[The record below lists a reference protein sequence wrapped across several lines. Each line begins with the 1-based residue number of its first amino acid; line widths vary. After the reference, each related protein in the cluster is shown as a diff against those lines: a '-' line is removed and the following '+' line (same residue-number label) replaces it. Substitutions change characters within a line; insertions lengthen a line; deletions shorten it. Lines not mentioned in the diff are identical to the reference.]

1 MFAVSAKQS
10 RQRCKRLSDAATPS
24 PRVGPES
31 SPGQRVVQIAQSLGR
46 HPESVRRVIR
56 AVNVRDLMVAL
67 YPKPQ
72 QTGRPATF
80 GERVVPGL
88 VALMHQSPR
97 ELGFATERWTL
108 WDLAAAYAANR
119 YIVVVWDNAGWHK
132 AAAVQLGLRQYN
144 AAARREARPVIFLF
158 PLPAYRPGLN
168 PGEAIFN
175 QIKRRVLFGRN
186 FEDPTERR
194 RTLDTH
200 FAQRNARA
208 QNADKAA

>member
-1 MFAVSAKQS
+1 MYLSLDLCSAE
-10 RQRCKRLSDAATPS
+10 L
-24 PRVGPES
+24 
-31 SPGQRVVQIAQSLGR
+31 LGR
-46 HPESVRRVIR
+46 CAEKTN
-56 AVNVRDLMVAL
+56 A
-67 YPKPQ
+67 
-72 QTGRPATF
+72 GATTQW
-80 GERVVPGL
+80 L
-88 VALMHQSPR
+88 
-97 ELGFATERWTL
+97 T
-108 WDLAAAYAANR
+108 DLAAAYAANR

-144 AAARREARPVIFLF
+144 AAARRETRPVIFLF
-158 PLPAYRPGLN
+158 ALAAYRPGLN

-194 RTLDTH
+194 RTLDTY